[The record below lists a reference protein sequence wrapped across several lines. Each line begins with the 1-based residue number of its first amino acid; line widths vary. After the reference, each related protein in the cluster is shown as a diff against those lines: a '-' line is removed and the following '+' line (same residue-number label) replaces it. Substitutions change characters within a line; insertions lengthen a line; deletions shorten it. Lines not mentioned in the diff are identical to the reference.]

1 MTGYCCPKVVTF
13 SLFRQVACPKKTCD
27 YKVLLQWAWCFDK
40 HGVFWFICGKYLFQ
54 VTSEPIT
61 CIKNDLSKISSP
73 TWIDLKE
80 KVEMGIKA
88 YLEPKKRAQVTN
100 FPYSPISSHK
110 VIYSHGLEFF
120 YHDACDTGVFSW
132 IIIDYTRLY
141 LPLLL
146 QQGNQRHRKGLV
158 FPGNN
163 KTASTP

>member
-1 MTGYCCPKVVTF
+1 
-13 SLFRQVACPKKTCD
+13 
-27 YKVLLQWAWCFDK
+27 
-40 HGVFWFICGKYLFQ
+40 
-54 VTSEPIT
+54 
-61 CIKNDLSKISSP
+61 
-73 TWIDLKE
+73 
-80 KVEMGIKA
+80 MGIKA

-146 QQGNQRHRKGLV
+146 QQGNQRHRKGLF

-163 KTASTP
+163 KTTSTP